1 MTKSEE
7 ICKKLGDLYFFKELV
22 KSNLIYV
29 TDKKEE
35 KELTDVLMRVDN
47 YILIIQIKEKTTSN
61 SNNIDN
67 WLNNKVYKV
76 AKNQIKVSAQEII
89 NKVNFKEDEN
99 SDILDNI
106 DKCTLIPIIIF
117 DIGNINIEYK
127 KSYDSKSTDL
137 KINIF
142 NIKDFENMCKCLIS
156 PMEMIRYL
164 KERIAY
170 SNSKL
175 LIYNDER
182 RIVIGK
188 NITEDAMLNFYIE
201 KYELNYSEENIDKLS
216 VFNTYLNLFEKHC
229 ITNKKQYKI
238 FIKFLSSLYAKEIY
252 CLIDRLN
259 KIIQKGFSKEM
270 NLNSYMISNNHNLLF
285 ISLPKEK
292 YDIEFI
298 GFISNVF
305 MCYFKLN
312 NVLSIISYSVDKEK
326 YELDFAMCEYDS
338 INEQQYKEAITEGFA
353 DVWKKD
359 GIDEEI

>member
-1 MTKSEE
+1 
-7 ICKKLGDLYFFKELV
+7 
-22 KSNLIYV
+22 
-29 TDKKEE
+29 
-35 KELTDVLMRVDN
+35 
-47 YILIIQIKEKTTSN
+47 
-61 SNNIDN
+61 
-67 WLNNKVYKV
+67 
-76 AKNQIKVSAQEII
+76 
-89 NKVNFKEDEN
+89 
-99 SDILDNI
+99 
-106 DKCTLIPIIIF
+106 
-117 DIGNINIEYK
+117 
-127 KSYDSKSTDL
+127 
-137 KINIF
+137 
-142 NIKDFENMCKCLIS
+142 MCKCLIS

-201 KYELNYSEENIDKLS
+201 KYELNYSKENIDKLS
-216 VFNTYLNLFEKHC
+216 IFNTYLNLFEKHC

-292 YDIEFI
+292 YDIEEEDFVSAEI
-298 GFISNVF
+298 EVVPSGKARDYGLDRSMVAGYGHDDRVCAYTSLTAILDSDVSEYTS
-305 MCYFKLN
+305 CAIL
-312 NVLSIISYSVDKEK
+312 VDKEEIGSVGATGAHSLFFENTVA
-326 YELDFAMCEYDS
+326 ELLLKMGIITIS
-338 INEQQYKEAITEGFA
+338 I
-353 DVWKKD
+353 
-359 GIDEEI
+359 

>member
-35 KELTDVLMRVDN
+35 KELADVLMRVDN
-47 YILIIQIKEKTTSN
+47 YILIIKIKEKTTSD
-61 SNNIDN
+61 SNNIEN

-117 DIGNINIEYK
+117 DIGQENIEYK
-127 KSYDSKSTDL
+127 RSYESKSTNL

-142 NIKDFENMCKCLIS
+142 NIKDFESMCNCIIS

-164 KERIAY
+164 DERIAY
-170 SNSKL
+170 SNSSL

-201 KYELNYSEENIDKLS
+201 KYELNYSEENIDKLAI
-216 VFNTYLNLFEKHC
+216 FNNYLTLFEKHC

-238 FIKFLSSLYAKEIY
+238 FIKYLSGLYVKEIY
-252 CLIDRLN
+252 CLIDRLDI
-259 KIIQKGFSKEM
+259 IIQKCFSKEM
-270 NLNSYMISNNHNLLF
+270 YWNSYIISNNHKILF

-292 YDIEFI
+292 YNVEFI

-312 NVLSIISYSVDKEK
+312 KVLSIVSYSVDKEN
-326 YELDFAMCEYDS
+326 YELDFAMCEYDKV
-338 INEQQYKEAITEGFA
+338 NEQLYKDAIKEGYA

>member
-7 ICKKLGDLYFFKELV
+7 ICKKLGNLYFFKELV
-22 KSNLIYV
+22 KSNLLYI

-35 KELTDVLMRVDN
+35 KELADVLMRVDN
-47 YILIIQIKEKTTSN
+47 YILTIQIKEKTTNASN
-61 SNNIDN
+61 SIEN
-67 WLNNKVYKV
+67 WMNNKVYKV
-76 AKNQIKVSAQEII
+76 AKNQIKVSVQEIVKKI
-89 NKVNFKEDEN
+89 NFKEEDN

-106 DKCTLIPIIIF
+106 DKCTIIPIIIF
-117 DIGNINIEYK
+117 DIGKENIEYK
-127 KSYDSKSTDL
+127 RSYESKSTNL

-142 NIKDFENMCKCLIS
+142 NIKDFESMCKYLIS

-164 KERIAY
+164 NERIAY
-170 SNSKL
+170 SNSNL
-175 LIYNDER
+175 LTYNDKK
-182 RIVIGK
+182 RIIIGK

-201 KYELNYSEENIDKLS
+201 KYELNYSEENIDKLAI
-216 VFNTYLNLFEKHC
+216 FNNYLTLFEKHC

-238 FIKFLSSLYAKEIY
+238 FIKFLSGLYVKEIY

-270 NLNSYMISNNHNLLF
+270 YWNSYMISDNHNLLF

-292 YDIEFI
+292 YNIEFI

-312 NVLSIISYSVDKEK
+312 NVLSIISYSVDKEN
-326 YELDFAMCEYDS
+326 YELDFAMCEYDN
-338 INEQQYKEAITEGFA
+338 INEHIYKEAITEGYA
-353 DVWKKD
+353 DVWKKG
-359 GIDEEI
+359 GIDEKI

>member
-1 MTKSEE
+1 
-7 ICKKLGDLYFFKELV
+7 
-22 KSNLIYV
+22 
-29 TDKKEE
+29 
-35 KELTDVLMRVDN
+35 MRVDN
-47 YILIIQIKEKTTSN
+47 YILIIQIKEKTSN
-61 SNNIDN
+61 SNNIEN

-106 DKCTLIPIIIF
+106 NKCTLIPIIIF

-142 NIKDFENMCKCLIS
+142 NIKDFEKMCKCLIS

-201 KYELNYSEENIDKLS
+201 KYELNYSKENIDKLS
-216 VFNTYLNLFEKHC
+216 IFNTYLNLFEKHC

-238 FIKFLSSLYAKEIY
+238 FIKFLSSLY
-252 CLIDRLN
+252 
-259 KIIQKGFSKEM
+259 
-270 NLNSYMISNNHNLLF
+270 
-285 ISLPKEK
+285 
-292 YDIEFI
+292 
-298 GFISNVF
+298 
-305 MCYFKLN
+305 FK
-312 NVLSIISYSVDKEK
+312 
-326 YELDFAMCEYDS
+326 
-338 INEQQYKEAITEGFA
+338 
-353 DVWKKD
+353 
-359 GIDEEI
+359 